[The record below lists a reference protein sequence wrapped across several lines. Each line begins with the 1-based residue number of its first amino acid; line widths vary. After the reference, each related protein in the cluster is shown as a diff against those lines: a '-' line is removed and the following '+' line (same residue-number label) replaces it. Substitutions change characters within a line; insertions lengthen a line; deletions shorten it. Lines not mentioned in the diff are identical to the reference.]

1 MDFTCLVIS
10 LTGEIA
16 RNNRLEI
23 AQVTVSTLKA
33 RESAS
38 ILGASS
44 SPGLYK
50 VLRKALKSLPGLPPR
65 PFPSSGW
72 WPPPSPPSD
81 ENIFRMWPES
91 QVCKPYCSP
100 RVALALSAPHLPHHT
115 PSHPRRLQAGSLLM

>member
-38 ILGASS
+38 VLGASS

-50 VLRKALKSLPGLPPR
+50 VLRKALKSLPGLPPPA
-65 PFPSSGW
+65 PFLVLAGGLLLLLLLMRIYSECGLKAKFA
-72 WPPPSPPSD
+72 SPT
-81 ENIFRMWPES
+81 
-91 QVCKPYCSP
+91 
-100 RVALALSAPHLPHHT
+100 APH
-115 PSHPRRLQAGSLLM
+115 G